1 MSRVRAQHC
10 ARPLAR
16 RLRALMSA
24 LARSCRALACASF
37 LEDLRDGSGC
47 VRSALPVE
55 RAPGVGEQQLSEL
68 TLEP

>member
-1 MSRVRAQHC
+1 
-10 ARPLAR
+10 
-16 RLRALMSA
+16 MSA

-37 LEDLRDGSGC
+37 LENLRDGSGC
-47 VRSALPVE
+47 VRSALPVK